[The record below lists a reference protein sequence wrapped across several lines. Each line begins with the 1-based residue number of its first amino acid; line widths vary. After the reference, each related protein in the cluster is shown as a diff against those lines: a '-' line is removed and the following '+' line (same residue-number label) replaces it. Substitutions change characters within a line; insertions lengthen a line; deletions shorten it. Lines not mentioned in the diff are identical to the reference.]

1 MRLTVLLRAAAVAI
15 GARLPDDRP
24 DYLPIIGYGLCTKVS
39 RHPRDSG
46 DVAALPLALSKSNVA
61 DYVVGL
67 FAVYTILILLN
78 ILISFVPRMPYHPW
92 LRVVLDFITETT
104 DPYLNI
110 FRSIMRPLGGPGGM
124 AIDLSPML
132 AILVLGIV
140 GGIITGAFF

>member
-1 MRLTVLLRAAAVAI
+1 MIAA
-15 GARLPDDRP
+15 
-24 DYLPIIGYGLCTKVS
+24 
-39 RHPRDSG
+39 
-46 DVAALPLALSKSNVA
+46 VAALPLALSKEDVGN
-61 DYVVGL
+61 YVSAL
-67 FAVYTILILLN
+67 FVVYTILILLN

-140 GGIITGAFF
+140 GGIVVGAFF

>member
-1 MRLTVLLRAAAVAI
+1 MSAFAAI
-15 GARLPDDRP
+15 
-24 DYLPIIGYGLCTKVS
+24 S
-39 RHPRDSG
+39 
-46 DVAALPLALSKSNVA
+46 ALPLAITKAGVGN
-61 DYVVGL
+61 YVSAL
-67 FAVYTILILLN
+67 FVVYTILILLN
-78 ILISFVPRMPYHPW
+78 IVISFVPRMPYHPW

-140 GGIITGAFF
+140 GGIVTGAFF

>member
-1 MRLTVLLRAAAVAI
+1 MNALATI
-15 GARLPDDRP
+15 
-24 DYLPIIGYGLCTKVS
+24 S
-39 RHPRDSG
+39 
-46 DVAALPLALSKSNVA
+46 ALPLALTKEGVGN
-61 DYVVGL
+61 YVGAL
-67 FAVYTILILLN
+67 FVVYTILILLN

-92 LRVVLDFITETT
+92 LRAVLDFITETT

-140 GGIITGAFF
+140 GGIVTGAFF

>member
-1 MRLTVLLRAAAVAI
+1 MSALAAI
-15 GARLPDDRP
+15 
-24 DYLPIIGYGLCTKVS
+24 S
-39 RHPRDSG
+39 
-46 DVAALPLALSKSNVA
+46 ALPLAITKEGVGN
-61 DYVVGL
+61 YVSAL
-67 FAVYTILILLN
+67 FVVYTILILLN

-140 GGIITGAFF
+140 GGIVVGAFF

>member
-1 MRLTVLLRAAAVAI
+1 MNALAAI
-15 GARLPDDRP
+15 
-24 DYLPIIGYGLCTKVS
+24 S
-39 RHPRDSG
+39 
-46 DVAALPLALSKSNVA
+46 ALPLALTKEGVGN
-61 DYVVGL
+61 YVSAL
-67 FAVYTILILLN
+67 FVVYTILILLN

-110 FRSIMRPLGGPGGM
+110 FRAIMRPLGGPGGM

>member
-1 MRLTVLLRAAAVAI
+1 MSAIAAI
-15 GARLPDDRP
+15 
-24 DYLPIIGYGLCTKVS
+24 S
-39 RHPRDSG
+39 
-46 DVAALPLALSKSNVA
+46 ALPLALTKEGVGN
-61 DYVVGL
+61 YVSAL
-67 FAVYTILILLN
+67 FVVYTILILLN

-110 FRSIMRPLGGPGGM
+110 FRAIMRPLGGPGGM

>member
-1 MRLTVLLRAAAVAI
+1 MSAFAAI
-15 GARLPDDRP
+15 
-24 DYLPIIGYGLCTKVS
+24 S
-39 RHPRDSG
+39 
-46 DVAALPLALSKSNVA
+46 ALPLALTKEGVGN
-61 DYVVGL
+61 YVSAL
-67 FAVYTILILLN
+67 FVVYTILILLN

-110 FRSIMRPLGGPGGM
+110 FRAIMRPLGGPGGM

>member
-1 MRLTVLLRAAAVAI
+1 MSALAAI
-15 GARLPDDRP
+15 
-24 DYLPIIGYGLCTKVS
+24 S
-39 RHPRDSG
+39 
-46 DVAALPLALSKSNVA
+46 ALPLAITKEGVGN
-61 DYVVGL
+61 YVSAL
-67 FAVYTILILLN
+67 FVVYTILILLN

-92 LRVVLDFITETT
+92 LRAVLDFITETT

-110 FRSIMRPLGGPGGM
+110 FRAIMRPLGGPGGM

>member
-1 MRLTVLLRAAAVAI
+1 MNALAAI
-15 GARLPDDRP
+15 
-24 DYLPIIGYGLCTKVS
+24 S
-39 RHPRDSG
+39 
-46 DVAALPLALSKSNVA
+46 ALPLAITKVDVGN
-61 DYVVGL
+61 YVSAL
-67 FAVYTILILLN
+67 FVVYTILILLN
-78 ILISFVPRMPYHPW
+78 IVISFVPRMPYHPW

-140 GGIITGAFF
+140 GGIVTGAFF